1 MQKAAREASI
11 PLVVRLVTERSLEDA
26 LTDRLASDGRR
37 KPLFLIRPRPV
48 VRHDRADHESA
59 APVVLVNGVDPS
71 MQLDSIAPSNFY
83 GGRLAADIL
92 LGLGH
97 RSILYVTS
105 LPRWTTSQRCLG
117 FQLRIE
123 ETVGAGLDI
132 VQLAEPTQKMPN
144 ERWRRCSPKDW
155 RWSAVFCMN
164 DLYAIGVLEALQR
177 HGMKVPGD
185 VSLIGF
191 DDLPFAAMVTPRLST
206 FQVDSQ
212 ALGSAAIQLML
223 RRLADP
229 SARPLQTEVG
239 VRAVEGGTLGRFEGD
254 NRSGPTNR
262 RQTARPTLTA
272 SRHPAQIGTTTAF
285 SPSRRQP

>member
-1 MQKAAREASI
+1 M
-11 PLVVRLVTERSLEDA
+11 
-26 LTDRLASDGRR
+26 LA
-37 KPLFLIRPRPV
+37 
-48 VRHDRADHESA
+48 
-59 APVVLVNGVDPS
+59 
-71 MQLDSIAPSNFY
+71 
-83 GGRLAADIL
+83 
-92 LGLGH
+92 
-97 RSILYVTS
+97 
-105 LPRWTTSQRCLG
+105 
-117 FQLRIE
+117 
-123 ETVGAGLDI
+123 
-132 VQLAEPTQKMPN
+132 
-144 ERWRRCSPKDW
+144 KDW

-191 DDLPFAAMVTPRLST
+191 DDLPFAAMVTPRLSS

-254 NRSGPTNR
+254 NRSG
-262 RQTARPTLTA
+262 RQKPAPNSARPL
-272 SRHPAQIGTTTAF
+272 
-285 SPSRRQP
+285 